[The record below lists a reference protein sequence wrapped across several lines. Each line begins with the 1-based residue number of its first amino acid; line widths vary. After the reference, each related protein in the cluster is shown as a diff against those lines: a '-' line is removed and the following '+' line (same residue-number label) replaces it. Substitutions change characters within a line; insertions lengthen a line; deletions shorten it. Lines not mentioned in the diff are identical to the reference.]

1 MVLALVSVAPAL
13 LLGGEW
19 AGWACTYS
27 SSGALQRVPESYL
40 SKSSLE
46 WGGAPAGFEELCS
59 EALEAPFGP
68 SVLSRRT
75 ARVLPDDGCA
85 CENMMCEISRDAL
98 MVAPAGEGDAAPLA
112 LDAPVAADGSVALET
127 VFGGLGT
134 EPRVARSALAE
145 SARRTRVS
153 LVYDPAKR
161 KLAAPVVVRQER
173 RYDDALS
180 LDVQEASGGRSGL
193 DASWISCAVG
203 INNFGEAKFEGAGG
217 AALELP
223 GGVEVE
229 LELGSYPT
237 PDALEVRFTPTEGPK
252 VAVRRTFSEG
262 RVEVVT
268 E

>member
-1 MVLALVSVAPAL
+1 M
-13 LLGGEW
+13 
-19 AGWACTYS
+19 
-27 SSGALQRVPESYL
+27 
-40 SKSSLE
+40 
-46 WGGAPAGFEELCS
+46 
-59 EALEAPFGP
+59 
-68 SVLSRRT
+68 
-75 ARVLPDDGCA
+75 
-85 CENMMCEISRDAL
+85 
-98 MVAPAGEGDAAPLA
+98 
-112 LDAPVAADGSVALET
+112 ALET

-217 AALELP
+217 AARSELP

-237 PDALEVRFTPTEGPK
+237 PDALEVPRAPT
-252 VAVRRTFSEG
+252 ARRRWRCAARSLGEG
-262 RVEVVT
+262 RGSHGVANHSAGRVARARRGRCSSSVNPFSAAILSIRA
-268 E
+268 

>member
-1 MVLALVSVAPAL
+1 MVLALLSVAPAL

-98 MVAPAGEGDAAPLA
+98 MVASAGEGDLCKSCIDMFTASAG
-112 LDAPVAADGSVALET
+112 D
-127 VFGGLGT
+127 GGL
-134 EPRVARSALAE
+134 
-145 SARRTRVS
+145 
-153 LVYDPAKR
+153 R
-161 KLAAPVVVRQER
+161 KA
-173 RYDDALS
+173 
-180 LDVQEASGGRSGL
+180 
-193 DASWISCAVG
+193 
-203 INNFGEAKFEGAGG
+203 
-217 AALELP
+217 
-223 GGVEVE
+223 
-229 LELGSYPT
+229 
-237 PDALEVRFTPTEGPK
+237 
-252 VAVRRTFSEG
+252 
-262 RVEVVT
+262 
-268 E
+268 

>member
-1 MVLALVSVAPAL
+1 MGILPLGTGNDLA
-13 LLGGEW
+13 
-19 AGWACTYS
+19 
-27 SSGALQRVPESYL
+27 RVFG
-40 SKSSLE
+40 
-46 WGGAPAGFEELCS
+46 WGG
-59 EALEAPFGP
+59 
-68 SVLSRRT
+68 
-75 ARVLPDDGCA
+75 
-85 CENMMCEISRDAL
+85 
-98 MVAPAGEGDAAPLA
+98 
-112 LDAPVAADGSVALET
+112 
-127 VFGGLGT
+127 
-134 EPRVARSALAE
+134 
-145 SARRTRVS
+145 
-153 LVYDPAKR
+153 
-161 KLAAPVVVRQER
+161 

-229 LELGSYPT
+229 VEPGSYPT